1 MTADAIFVT
10 IHNNLRR
17 HNTRSYFILLLS
29 LFCITIYSCKE
40 ESASGEVSDFQK
52 NYEEAL
58 MIHDDIGDVD
68 ASIKYLDSS
77 FSALAPTDLVERF
90 RYYEFHYNSYRR
102 NYHNNEKALVYADSM
117 IDVFKDNKSEEYLPH
132 VSQGYSS
139 KGDALLAL
147 GKYEDAFTSY
157 FQAKEYAASSQNI
170 CVIGD
175 FDYRLGMVLYKQERY
190 LKASEYFKTSMNNLQ
205 SCEKNFMWF
214 FRKQEV
220 IDNIGLCYYHL
231 GENDTAIHYYQK
243 ALAYIN
249 ENYAQ
254 FPAIKRSLMNQ
265 AIAVVY
271 GNLATAYHTTGKTAE
286 AKELL
291 RKSIAINSLPAH
303 DKYDAQISRLK
314 LANYYLDESNTGEAK
329 IVLDEIKKISD
340 TLKSEFVALGFE
352 KTMSEY
358 YELSGDDKKAL
369 AHLTTYINLKDSSDI
384 KKKNL
389 LETDINARFENLKKE
404 QEIVALAESNKR
416 KQEYLILLIVGAL
429 MSIAIGILIVRNWRK
444 SRQNVMILS
453 KLNKHVKD
461 QNIKNEETLGAL
473 AKSNKEKDR
482 ILQAV
487 SHDIRNPI
495 LAVSSLAEL
504 MEIDIDSFPEEQ
516 KEYILLIKEAC
527 THALNISNDLIEIS
541 ASKQVT
547 ELEKEYTD
555 LTAILKSCI
564 NLLRFRAAQ
573 KNQQLTLSSQQDAS
587 IDIYAN
593 KEKIIRVISNII
605 TNAIK
610 FTPEGGLISIGA
622 TADSKEAVITITD
635 EGIGIPE
642 EYKDKIFDMFTEA
655 KRPGTEGEKP
665 FGLGLS
671 ISKQIVEAHK
681 GKIWFDSKPN
691 IGTTFYISIPLN

>member
-1 MTADAIFVT
+1 M
-10 IHNNLRR
+10 H
-17 HNTRSYFILLLS
+17 
-29 LFCITIYSCKE
+29 SCKE
-40 ESASGEVSDFQK
+40 KSGDGEPSDFQK

-58 MIHDDIGDVD
+58 MIHDDIGDID

-77 FSALAPTDLVERF
+77 FMAIAPTDLVERF

-102 NYHNNEKALVYADSM
+102 NYHDNETALLYADSM
-117 IDVFKDNKSEEYLPH
+117 ILVFKDDKSEENLPH

-147 GKYEDAFTSY
+147 GKYGDAFTSY

-190 LKASEYFKTSMNNLQ
+190 LKASEYFKASMNKLQ
-205 SCEKNFMWF
+205 GCEKNFMWF

-220 IDNIGLCYYHL
+220 IDNIGLCYFHL
-231 GENDTAIHYYQK
+231 GQNDSAISYYQK
-243 ALAYIN
+243 ALSYIK
-249 ENYAQ
+249 ENYEH
-254 FPAIKRSLMNQ
+254 FPSIKKNLMDQ
-265 AIAVVY
+265 ATAVVY
-271 GNLATAYHTTGKTAE
+271 GNLATAYHATGKTAE

-291 RKSIAINSLPAH
+291 KKSIAINSLPAH

-314 LANYYLDESNTGEAK
+314 LANYYLDEKNTGDAK
-329 IVLDEIKKISD
+329 IVLDEIKRISD

-352 KTMSEY
+352 RTMSEY
-358 YELSGDDKKAL
+358 HKLSGKDEEAL
-369 AHLTTYINLKDSSDI
+369 THLTAYLNLKDSSDA

-404 QEIVALAESNKR
+404 QEIATLAESNKR
-416 KQEYLILLIVGAL
+416 KQEYLILLIIGAV
-429 MSIAIGILIVRNWRK
+429 MTIVIGTLVVRNWRK
-444 SRQNVMILS
+444 SRRNMMILS

-482 ILQAV
+482 ILRAV

-541 ASKQVT
+541 SSRQIT

-555 LTAILKSCI
+555 LTAILQSCI

-573 KNQQLTLSSQQDAS
+573 KNQQLSLDSKQINH

-593 KEKIIRVISNII
+593 REKIVRVISNII

-610 FTPEGGLISIGA
+610 FTPEGGLITIGA
-622 TADSKEAVITITD
+622 TANNKEAVITIQD
-635 EGIGIPE
+635 EGIGIPD

-671 ISKQIVEAHK
+671 ISKQIVEAHN
-681 GKIWFDSKPN
+681 GKIWFDSKQDV
-691 IGTTFYISIPLN
+691 GTTFYISIPLN